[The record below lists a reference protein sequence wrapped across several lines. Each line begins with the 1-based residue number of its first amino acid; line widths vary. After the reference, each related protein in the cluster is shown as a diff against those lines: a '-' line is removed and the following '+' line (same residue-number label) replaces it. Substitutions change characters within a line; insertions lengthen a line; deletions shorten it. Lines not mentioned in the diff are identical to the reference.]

1 MSREMAALM
10 AGAVVLYTVEKA
22 RAICSAPVQACGRE
36 MSWQRM
42 SWQGDVLSALCIL
55 RDIQP

>member
-1 MSREMAALM
+1 MAALM